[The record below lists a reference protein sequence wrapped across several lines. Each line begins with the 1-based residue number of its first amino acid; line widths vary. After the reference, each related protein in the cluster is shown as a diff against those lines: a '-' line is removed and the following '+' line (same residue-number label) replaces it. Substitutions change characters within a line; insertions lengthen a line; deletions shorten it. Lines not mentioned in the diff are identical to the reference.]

1 MPLEGTWT
9 PSALRVCRIYHRHS
23 EGGAYAGAG
32 SPSDFRAG
40 GRLAGDHPAGGSAG
54 VVACEAIAAIG
65 QQCGWGQ
72 A

>member
-1 MPLEGTWT
+1 MPFEGTWT
-9 PSALRVCRIYHRHS
+9 SSALQFFCTYHRRS

-40 GRLAGDHPAGGSAG
+40 GRLAGDHPAGGSVG